1 MAQAVQFPHDDFGD
15 RYAIERELG
24 HGATATVYLA
34 RDLKFEDKLVA
45 IKVLSAD
52 FALPVPSERFLREI
66 ETTAKLNHPHIVTLI
81 ESGRTRGAPRRP
93 FYVMR
98 YIDGETLRD
107 ILARGP
113 LAVDEALRISRQV
126 ASALGHAHRH
136 GVIHRDIKPG
146 NIMIEDGHTWVTDF
160 GIARAMAAKD
170 GQTVTSTGVT
180 IGTPAYMSPEQAMGR
195 GDLDARSDIYSL
207 GCVLYEMLAGKMPF
221 EGPDI
226 QVVLHKHLVEPLPPI
241 RELRADVPE
250 RVEQLLDIALAKKR
264 EDRFATAV
272 EFAEAL
278 SLEGAG
284 ALTPTRTQPVSPKTG
299 GASRPSWWQSPFA
312 VALGVILLSGAAVAG
327 ARVLSKKSVDS
338 RRYLVL
344 PFKRDGP
351 VVGLD
356 ASRLLQ
362 DALNEWRG
370 ITVAGRLEL
379 PVTEPAP
386 DGARALQLAFENHAG
401 FYIRGEV
408 AQVGDSTRI
417 RAALYATQDG
427 ALVRERVVTLAKT
440 ASGGDS
446 AFALLADRLL
456 FDDTVWSANG
466 GRAGTRS
473 LDARHAFDD
482 GLTAVHNWQLPDA
495 DSAFRRAAAADEHFF
510 QAHLWLA
517 QVRFWQN
524 QSAATWRS
532 SAERAANGL
541 AAMSVR
547 DTLLDGA
554 LRLFERDEIP
564 AACATWNALTRRR
577 PSDFVGWYGLG
588 NCLSHDDIV
597 IRDPQSR
604 SGWSFR
610 SSYHHA
616 INAFQRAF
624 DLLPSIHTALGAE
637 SYAAVRDLLKTNAD
651 DNRSGRAL
659 APDTTTFIAHMSWIA
674 DTLGFVPYRT
684 QDIGGGVNTG
694 LAVHRQ
700 RELFHEIATA
710 WVSAAPNSPEAHEA
724 LAVALELLQ
733 DPSALGEIERARA
746 LSSDAAQ
753 LIRLTVSEVWL
764 RVKFAIP
771 RDTAGLRIA
780 RDLADSLVSANGSH
794 ADVESLGLAGVAL
807 LVGHASIAA
816 SLTRN
821 RIANEHE
828 GVPPQLH
835 AVALPLLAFAALGGP
850 VDSIRELEREVSGA
864 IESRFPPP
872 LRNDARGSWLV
883 RPARLAFPSFQF
895 AEMPELG
902 HLDFFVGAQMSAL
915 RGDTVAVRRV
925 FADLKRTRR
934 SNAPSDIPPEG
945 VYAEAQLLRFVGDA
959 PAAVG
964 WLEPWLATLAGTAP
978 GTLASPAN
986 AGTLVRAIALRA
998 DLADQTRDTE
1008 TARKWASVV
1017 AILWKN
1023 ADDFL
1028 QPTVRSMRRMRE
1040 S

>member
-1 MAQAVQFPHDDFGD
+1 VAQAVQFPHDDFGD

-24 HGATATVYLA
+24 HGATASVYLA

-45 IKVLSAD
+45 IKALSAD

-66 ETTAKLNHPHIVTLI
+66 ETTAKLSHPHIVTLM
-81 ESGRTRGAPRRP
+81 ESGRTRDAPRRP

-113 LAVDEALRISRQV
+113 LAVDDALRIARQV
-126 ASALGHAHRH
+126 AGALGHAHRH

-146 NIMIEDGHTWVTDF
+146 NIMLEDGHTWVTDF

-170 GQTVTSTGVT
+170 GRTVTSTGVT

-226 QVVLHKHLVEPLPPI
+226 QVVLHKHLVEPLPPL
-241 RELRADVPE
+241 RELRPDAPE
-250 RVEQLLDIALAKKR
+250 RLEQLLDIALAKKR

-284 ALTPTRTQPVSPKTG
+284 ALTPTRTQPVRGEQRKGIRWKART
-299 GASRPSWWQSPFA
+299 A
-312 VALGVILLSGAAVAG
+312 VAAGTTFALGVLVVTAWALTRPAL
-327 ARVLSKKSVDS
+327 RMD
-338 RRYLVL
+338 RYLVST
-344 PFKRDGP
+344 RWTYDG
-351 VVGLD
+351 GLD
-356 ASRLLQ
+356 AVDGSRLLH

-370 ITVAGRLEL
+370 IQLVGESQ
-379 PVTEPAP
+379 
-386 DGARALQLAFENHAG
+386 ARAPGNAG
-401 FYIRGEV
+401 QVARQNEAGSYITGVVSR
-408 AQVGDSTRI
+408 VGDSVRV
-417 RAALYATQDG
+417 RAALYSTYGDS
-427 ALVRERVVTLAKT
+427 LVRERSVNLPLDLRGA
-440 ASGGDS
+440 DS
-446 AFALLADRLL
+446 VFGRLADRLL

-473 LDARHAFDD
+473 LNARHAFAA

-547 DTLLDGA
+547 DTLLAAA

-564 AACATWNALTRRR
+564 TACATWNALTRGR

-588 NCLSHDDIV
+588 NCLSHDYIV
-597 IRDPQSR
+597 IRDPRSQ

-610 SSYHHA
+610 ASYHHA
-616 INAFQRAF
+616 LNAFQRAF
-624 DLLPSIHTALGAE
+624 DLLPSIHKALGAE

-651 DNRSGRAL
+651 DNRIGRAL
-659 APDTTTFIAHMSWIA
+659 SPDTTTFIAHVSWIA

-684 QDIGGGVNTG
+684 QDIEEGVNTG

-733 DPSALGEIERARA
+733 DPSALDEIARARA

-753 LIRLTVSEVWL
+753 RIRLTVSEVWL
-764 RVKFAIP
+764 RVKFALP
-771 RDTAGLRIA
+771 RDTAGLRTA
-780 RDLADSLVSANGSH
+780 RDLADSLIGANGSH

-821 RIANEHE
+821 RTANEHE

-850 VDSIRELEREVSGA
+850 VDSIRELEREVTGA

-872 LRNDARGSWLV
+872 LRNEARGSWLV

-895 AEMPELG
+895 AEMAELG
-902 HLDFFVGAQMSAL
+902 HLDFVVGAQMSAL
-915 RGDTVAVRRV
+915 SGDTVAVRRV
-925 FADLKRTRR
+925 FDDVKRTRR
-934 SNAPSDIPPEG
+934 SIAPSDIPPEG
-945 VYAEAQLLRFVGDA
+945 VYAEARLLRFVGDA
-959 PAAVG
+959 PAAVA
-964 WLEPWLATLAGTAP
+964 WLDPWLATLAGTAP
-978 GTLASPAN
+978 GTLSSPAN
-986 AGTLVRAIALRA
+986 AGTLVRAMALRA
-998 DLADQTRDTE
+998 DLAYQTGDTE

-1017 AILWKN
+1017 AILWQN
-1023 ADDFL
+1023 ADDFV